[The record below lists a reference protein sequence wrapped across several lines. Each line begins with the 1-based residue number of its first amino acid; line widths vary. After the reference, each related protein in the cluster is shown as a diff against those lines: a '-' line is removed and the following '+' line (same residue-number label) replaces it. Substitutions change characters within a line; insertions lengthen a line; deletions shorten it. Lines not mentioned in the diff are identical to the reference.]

1 MPTKMHFEKVTLDEV
16 KRIMEL
22 RAKLEA
28 KDDLPA
34 DDLPAE
40 PIVIAVKEADV
51 KSTKVAQGKG
61 VLR

>member
-34 DDLPAE
+34 E

>member
-34 DDLPAE
+34 E
-40 PIVIAVKEADV
+40 PLVIPVKEADV

>member
-1 MPTKMHFEKVTLDEV
+1 MPTKMHFEKITLDEV

-28 KDDLPA
+28 K

>member
-1 MPTKMHFEKVTLDEV
+1 MHFEKVTLDEV

-28 KDDLPA
+28 K

>member
-34 DDLPAE
+34 E
-40 PIVIAVKEADV
+40 PIVIAVKEVDV

>member
-1 MPTKMHFEKVTLDEV
+1 
-16 KRIMEL
+16 MEL

-34 DDLPAE
+34 E
-40 PIVIAVKEADV
+40 PLVIPVKEADV
-51 KSTKVAQGKG
+51 KSTKIAQGKG

>member
-1 MPTKMHFEKVTLDEV
+1 MPTKMHFEKITLDEV

-34 DDLPAE
+34 E
-40 PIVIAVKEADV
+40 PIVIAVKEVDV

>member
-1 MPTKMHFEKVTLDEV
+1 MPTKTHFEKVTLDEV

-28 KDDLPA
+28 KDDV
-34 DDLPAE
+34 PAE
-40 PIVIAVKEADV
+40 PIVIAVKEAEV
-51 KSTKVAQGKG
+51 KSAKTAQGKG

>member
-1 MPTKMHFEKVTLDEV
+1 MPTKTHFEKVTLDEV

-28 KDDLPA
+28 KDDLPV
-34 DDLPAE
+34 E

>member
-1 MPTKMHFEKVTLDEV
+1 MPTKMHFEKVTLEEV

-28 KDDLPA
+28 K

>member
-1 MPTKMHFEKVTLDEV
+1 MPMKTHFEKVTLDEV

-28 KDDLPA
+28 K

>member
-1 MPTKMHFEKVTLDEV
+1 MPTKMHFEKITLEEV

-34 DDLPAE
+34 E
-40 PIVIAVKEADV
+40 PIVIAVGDAEV
-51 KSTKVAQGKG
+51 KSVKAAQGKG
-61 VLR
+61 VLG

>member
-1 MPTKMHFEKVTLDEV
+1 MPMKTHFEKVTLDEV

-28 KDDLPA
+28 N

-40 PIVIAVKEADV
+40 PIVIAVKEAEI
-51 KSTKVAQGKG
+51 KSAKAAQGKG

>member
-1 MPTKMHFEKVTLDEV
+1 MPMKTHFEKVTLDEV

-28 KDDLPA
+28 N

>member
-1 MPTKMHFEKVTLDEV
+1 MPTKMHFEKITLDEV

-34 DDLPAE
+34 E
-40 PIVIAVKEADV
+40 PIVIAVKEVDV

-61 VLR
+61 ALR

>member
-1 MPTKMHFEKVTLDEV
+1 MMPTKTHFEKVTLEEV

-34 DDLPAE
+34 E
-40 PIVIAVKEADV
+40 PIVIAVKESEVRSA
-51 KSTKVAQGKG
+51 KVAQGKG
-61 VLR
+61 VLG